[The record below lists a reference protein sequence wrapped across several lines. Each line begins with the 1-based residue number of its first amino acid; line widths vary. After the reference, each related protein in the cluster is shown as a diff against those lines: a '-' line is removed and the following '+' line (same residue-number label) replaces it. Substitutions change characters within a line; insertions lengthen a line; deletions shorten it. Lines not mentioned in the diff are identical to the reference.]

1 MIQVSVCDPF
11 DEKSFHPIDKI
22 IIAKHNN

>member
-11 DEKSFHPIDKI
+11 DDKKYHPTDKV
-22 IIAKHNN
+22 IIAKHND